1 MEGNAEVSEP
11 LESSMEATHLKRK
24 ENDQSPQQPDSH
36 NALQTAAPVVSQ
48 EVVWPEGFSLLHS
61 PEMFLETIAGKNLSY
76 GTASQ
81 SGSEPLWASPRSSN
95 DPGVVV
101 EELTLKNYK
110 NPNLSIGDSSVSGEK
125 PLVRK
130 DLWQNFRSLAGG
142 LSDVAPK
149 ESLTMGHQEDA
160 GKIIVSPLRVR
171 RPPPCTQL
179 DPNNSKFSEHLA
191 ESDNQMASSNALTR
205 SPYGIWTKVLSA
217 PGFPQVLVKNSLK
230 AKGVTYR
237 YQGTYQAS
245 GMMIQ
250 SQNIERPS
258 GNVEIVSNSSHR
270 PSAKADGMVLFA
282 GCSGR
287 VSNSHDDGIS
297 LREWLKPKHE
307 KINKIV
313 RLHIFKQILELVDSS
328 HAQGLALRHLRPSYF
343 IIMPS
348 NQVKYIG
355 SFVPQDQ
362 MEQLSGSASQDIHPL
377 ENHLKRKV
385 YLERNKE
392 AHEILLSKYQKLN
405 EHHGT
410 STQHHVYPLTAG
422 LKGGDHGGEVDVII
436 SRETN
441 AMCDFRKQV
450 GFGESYDTCNLS
462 YSPSKPNSR
471 TQQSISEIL
480 KLEERWYASLEE
492 PNDSIC
498 PFSSNIYS
506 LGVLLFEIIKKPE
519 IYPLVR
525 KRQKSLKVQECVS
538 RERKCPR
545 DVLLCDLISEGRDLS
560 SLDHSTAAVDE
571 KDAEADLLLHFLLS
585 LKEQKEKRTAKL
597 EADLGC
603 LKADVEEAERRHL
616 SRADFVSN
624 GKDLLHNI
632 SDISDMYPCKERVSV
647 GDISRMSGSS
657 IYQERLMRNM
667 DQLES
672 AYFSMR
678 SRVEM
683 LETHAPTR
691 SDIDVLKIRDK
702 CYGFENGTDL
712 STESTDC
719 LGAFF
724 DGLCKYARHNK
735 FEVRGSLKN
744 VDILNSANVICSL
757 SFDRD
762 EEYFAAAGLYN
773 SAHTNSS
780 VLWMVTVVYGFNFH
794 PNCFVAR
801 LCNLI
806 DMGGMQLWDAST
818 GQGFA
823 QFIEHQ
829 KRAWSVNFSQVDPT
843 KLASGS
849 DDCSV
854 KLWSINEACFLN
866 QSHTQELDN
875 FQGIPWCTLSG
886 HGKAVSYVK
895 FLDAETL
902 VSASTDNT
910 LKLWDL
916 NRTNTGGL
924 SNGACTLTFSGHTN
938 EKNFVGLSVS
948 DGYIACGSE
957 TNEVYAYYKTFPMPI
972 TSHKFGSVDP
982 ITGQETS
989 DDNGQFVSSVC
1000 WRGRSNMV
1008 IAANSSGS
1016 IKGDLTLKILLDEN
1030 FVCSS
1035 ISAGMVTRFQTIYAL
1050 QEVWYTGS
1058 AHALGVLLTAT
1069 TPCQSFFEKNE
1080 PLVNVMGFK
1089 TTAISQSET
1098 CPDVLRLGFIAIV
1111 GIRLSE
1117 LIRKPRPQ
1125 LSCCGFTVFPFWC
1138 CPEE

>member
-1 MEGNAEVSEP
+1 MEGNAEVSETI
-11 LESSMEATHLKRK
+11 ESSMEATHLKRK
-24 ENDQSPQQPDSH
+24 ENDQSPPQPDTH
-36 NALQTAAPVVSQ
+36 NPLQTAAPVVSRQ
-48 EVVWPEGFSLLHS
+48 VVWPEGFSLLDS
-61 PEMFLETIAGKNLSY
+61 PDMFLETIAGKNLSY

-95 DPGVVV
+95 DPGVMV

-130 DLWQNFRSLAGG
+130 SLWQNFRRLAGG
-142 LSDVAPK
+142 QRDVAAK
-149 ESLTMGHQEDA
+149 ESSTMGHQEDA
-160 GKIIVSPLRVR
+160 GKIILSPPRIQ

-179 DPNNSKFSEHLA
+179 DPNNYKFSEHLA

-205 SPYGIWTKVLSA
+205 SPYGIRTKVLSA

-230 AKGVTYR
+230 GKGVAYR
-237 YQGTYQAS
+237 YQGTYQAP

-258 GNVEIVSNSSHR
+258 GNVDIVSNSSHR
-270 PSAKADGMVLFA
+270 PSGKADGMALFA

-297 LREWLKPKHE
+297 LREWLKPKHK
-307 KINKIV
+307 KINKIE
-313 RLHIFKQILELVDSS
+313 RLRIFKQILELVDSC
-328 HAQGLALRHLRPSYF
+328 HAQGLALQHLRPSYF

-348 NQVKYIG
+348 NQVNYIG
-355 SFVPQDQ
+355 SFVPQGQ
-362 MEQLSGSASQDIHPL
+362 MEQLSASASQDFHPL

-385 YLERNKE
+385 YMEQNKD
-392 AHEILLSKYQKLN
+392 AHEIFMSKHQKLN
-405 EHHGT
+405 EHHST
-410 STQHHVYPLTAG
+410 STQHHVYPPTGG
-422 LKGGDHGGEVDVII
+422 LKGEDHNGEIDVII
-436 SRETN
+436 SRERN
-441 AMCDFRKQV
+441 SMCDLREQV

-462 YSPSKPNSR
+462 CTPSKPNSR

-480 KLEERWYASLEE
+480 NLEGRWYASPEE
-492 PNDSIC
+492 TNDSIC
-498 PFSSNIYS
+498 TFSSNIYS
-506 LGVLLFEIIKKPE
+506 LGVLLFELFCYFETWEVHSAAMSDLRHRILPQNF
-519 IYPLVR
+519 LS
-525 KRQKSLKVQECVS
+525 KSPKEAGFCLWLLHPVPSS
-538 RERKCPR
+538 RPKSR
-545 DVLLCDLISEGRDLS
+545 DVLLCDLICEGRDLS

-597 EADLGC
+597 EADLGR

-616 SRADFVSN
+616 SRANFVSN

-632 SDISDMYPCKERVSV
+632 SDISDMYSCKGRVNV
-647 GDISRMSGSS
+647 EDISSMSRSS

-691 SDIDVLKIRDK
+691 PDIDVLKIRDK
-702 CYGFENGTDL
+702 CYGFENGTDML
-712 STESTDC
+712 TESTDC

-762 EEYFAAAGLYN
+762 EDYFAAAGVSKKIKIFEFDALLNDDVDIHYPLIEM
-773 SAHTNSS
+773 SS
-780 VLWMVTVVYGFNFH
+780 RSKLSCVCWNNYIKNYLASTDHEGVV
-794 PNCFVAR
+794 
-801 LCNLI
+801 
-806 DMGGMQLWDAST
+806 QLWDAST

-823 QFIEHQ
+823 QFIEHR

-854 KLWSINEACFLN
+854 KLWSINEKNCIDTIRNVANVCCVQFS
-866 QSHTQELDN
+866 SHSSHLLAFGSADYKIYCYDLRHTR
-875 FQGIPWCTLSG
+875 IPWCTLSG

-902 VSASTDNT
+902 VSASTDNN

-972 TSHKFGSVDP
+972 TSHQFGSIDP

-1000 WRGRSNMV
+1000 WRGRSDMV

-1016 IKGDLTLKILLDEN
+1016 IKVLQ
-1030 FVCSS
+1030 
-1035 ISAGMVTRFQTIYAL
+1035 MV
-1050 QEVWYTGS
+1050 
-1058 AHALGVLLTAT
+1058 
-1069 TPCQSFFEKNE
+1069 
-1080 PLVNVMGFK
+1080 
-1089 TTAISQSET
+1089 
-1098 CPDVLRLGFIAIV
+1098 
-1111 GIRLSE
+1111 
-1117 LIRKPRPQ
+1117 
-1125 LSCCGFTVFPFWC
+1125 
-1138 CPEE
+1138 